1 MQGSPYPTP
10 PSWVEADSIRET
22 LLYLFDD
29 PADREAIR
37 QVGRML
43 HDMILEV
50 TREPEEESPTR
61 EPGEESET
69 RAELRAA
76 AADLRWTSGYL
87 FNVIRLSAEWCS
99 LDADDAKLARFAGKL
114 SRQVGALVEK
124 IERRLS

>member
-22 LLYLFDD
+22 TLYLFDRRR
-29 PADREAIR
+29 DRTALR
-37 QVGRML
+37 RVGRL
-43 HDMILEV
+43 LKDLALEAA
-50 TREPEEESPTR
+50 RDA
-61 EPGEESET
+61 GEESET

-76 AADLRWTSGYL
+76 ADLRYTSGYL
-87 FNVIRLSAEWCS
+87 YNVIRRSADWCS
-99 LDADDAKLARFAGKL
+99 LDAEDEKLARFAGKL